1 MWNWEIKRKMHI
13 TPESRLHFQTTCFS
27 LLRLYRY
34 DTQPCCF
41 YYCHLFLSFSDIFF
55 LSSSAYPRK
64 ECMCKPFSQFIFLD
78 ARIIPFGVSVYLDQG
93 ETLPTQHKS
102 WQPVELDLTSV
113 FQSSLLT
120 LGLGTHIFCLT
131 PNNMLECSC
140 CATGNLYLINQ
151 ACSTDDVALEHRLWI

>member
-1 MWNWEIKRKMHI
+1 MKLRNKKENAYNTRIQA
-13 TPESRLHFQTTCFS
+13 TFS
-27 LLRLYRY
+27 DNLFFASSSLPVWYPALLFLLLPLIFELLRY
-34 DTQPCCF
+34 F
-41 YYCHLFLSFSDIFF
+41 FF

-78 ARIIPFGVSVYLDQG
+78 TRIIPFGVSVYLDQG
-93 ETLPTQHKS
+93 ETLPAQHKS
-102 WQPVELDLTSV
+102 WQPVELDLMLV